1 MKVESK
7 MTFIV
12 FRSVNREAIYRSY
25 VTLFIFIVL
34 KRGNSID
41 EGRRA
46 EVLCVNV
53 LNNNPEIN
61 AGHMK
66 TSTRYA
72 DKTIIV

>member
-46 EVLCVNV
+46 EVLCFNV
-53 LNNNPEIN
+53 LNNNPESKC
-61 AGHMK
+61 GSHE
-66 TSTRYA
+66 
-72 DKTIIV
+72 DKH

>member
-7 MTFIV
+7 TTFIV

-53 LNNNPEIN
+53 LNNNPESKCGSN
-61 AGHMK
+61 E
-66 TSTRYA
+66 
-72 DKTIIV
+72 DKH

>member
-34 KRGNSID
+34 KRGNSIE

-53 LNNNPEIN
+53 LNNNPESKC
-61 AGHMK
+61 GSHE
-66 TSTRYA
+66 
-72 DKTIIV
+72 DKH

>member
-53 LNNNPEIN
+53 LNNNPESKC
-61 AGHMK
+61 GSHE
-66 TSTRYA
+66 
-72 DKTIIV
+72 DKH

>member
-7 MTFIV
+7 TTFIV

-53 LNNNPEIN
+53 LNNNPESKC
-61 AGHMK
+61 GSHE
-66 TSTRYA
+66 
-72 DKTIIV
+72 DKH